1 VLLARSKPTAPPAE
15 RLLRPGALII
25 ADNVLRRGHVADP
38 SLGAPPSARNRD
50 AWDEHIAAVR
60 KFNDECV
67 AEPRL
72 ETVLLPLWDGVSI
85 MRLRD

>member
-1 VLLARSKPTAPPAE
+1 MLLARSPPGGSA

-25 ADNVLRRGHVADP
+25 ADNVLRGGHVADS
-38 SLGAPPSARNRD
+38 SLPPPQRAA
-50 AWDEHIAAVR
+50 AWDAHIAAVR
-60 KFNDECV
+60 RFNDECC

-72 ETVLLPLWDGVSI
+72 DVFVVPLWDGVSV